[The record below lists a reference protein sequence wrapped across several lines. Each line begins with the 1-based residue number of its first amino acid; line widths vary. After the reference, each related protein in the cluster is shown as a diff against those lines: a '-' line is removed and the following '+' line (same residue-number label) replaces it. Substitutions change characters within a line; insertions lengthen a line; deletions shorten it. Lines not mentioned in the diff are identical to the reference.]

1 MLDGKYVT
9 TLCKARIQYQVC
21 NERISTFKQKTFHF
35 HTNKIF
41 YFACN
46 IYCFM
51 EYNYYSGIFSSV
63 IKTFLEEVIRMDIEK
78 FGEELKKLGKRV
90 EKIKNNINTEEATKT
105 SLVMP
110 FFQILGYDIFDPM
123 EFVPEFTADVGIKKG
138 EKVDYAIMLNNQPV
152 ILIESKSINEQLTK
166 HDSQL
171 FRYFGTT
178 TSKFGILTNGEEYKF
193 FTDLE
198 EQNKMDITPFLIVNV
213 SNIKD
218 SQIPEISKFHKD
230 NFDIENIISTASE
243 LKYLNNLKIF
253 LNDQMNTPSEEFT
266 KYLVGEIY
274 GGVKTKNT
282 LDKFKPIIKKGLSQ
296 FINERVN
303 EKLSAALN
311 TSAITKEEITEPIPP
326 ESEIITT
333 AEEIETFTIVKIIL
347 KDTITIDR
355 LYYRD
360 NKSYFNILLDDN
372 IRKWIMRV
380 FVYDNKIKMVLNDS
394 FKTSY
399 EISNPVEITAH
410 SNEIISVV
418 ETLTR

>member
-1 MLDGKYVT
+1 
-9 TLCKARIQYQVC
+9 
-21 NERISTFKQKTFHF
+21 
-35 HTNKIF
+35 
-41 YFACN
+41 
-46 IYCFM
+46 
-51 EYNYYSGIFSSV
+51 
-63 IKTFLEEVIRMDIEK
+63 MDIEK

-110 FFQILGYDIFDPM
+110 FFQILGYDIFDPT

-138 EKVDYAIMLNNQPV
+138 EKVDYAIMLNSQPV
-152 ILIESKSINEQLTK
+152 ILIEAKAINEQLTK

-198 EQNKMDITPFLIVNV
+198 EQNKMDITPFLIVNI

-218 SQIPEISKFHKD
+218 SQIPEVAKFHKD
-230 NFDIENIISTASE
+230 NFDIENIVSTASE

-274 GGVKTKNT
+274 DGVKTKST
-282 LDKFKPIIKKGLSQ
+282 LDKFKPIIKKGLAQ

-311 TSAITKEEITEPIPP
+311 TSAAAKEEIIEPIQSEP
-326 ESEIITT
+326 EIITT
-333 AEEIETFTIVKIIL
+333 AEEMETFTIVKIIL
-347 KDTITIDR
+347 KDTIQIDR

-372 IRKWIMRV
+372 IRKWIVRV

-394 FKTSY
+394 NKTSY
-399 EISNPVEITAH
+399 EISTPVDLMLH
-410 SNEIISVV
+410 SNEIVNVV
-418 ETLTR
+418 ETLIR

>member
-1 MLDGKYVT
+1 
-9 TLCKARIQYQVC
+9 
-21 NERISTFKQKTFHF
+21 
-35 HTNKIF
+35 
-41 YFACN
+41 
-46 IYCFM
+46 
-51 EYNYYSGIFSSV
+51 
-63 IKTFLEEVIRMDIEK
+63 MDVEK

-110 FFQILGYDIFDPM
+110 FFQILGYDIFDPT

-138 EKVDYAIMLNNQPV
+138 EKVDYAIMLNSQPV
-152 ILIESKSINEQLTK
+152 ILIEAKAINEQLTK

-198 EQNKMDITPFLIVNV
+198 EQNKMDITPFLIVNI

-218 SQIPEISKFHKD
+218 SQIPEVAKFHKD
-230 NFDIENIISTASE
+230 NFDIENIVSTASE

-274 GGVKTKNT
+274 DGVKTKST
-282 LDKFKPIIKKGLSQ
+282 LDKFKPIIKKGLAQ

-311 TSAITKEEITEPIPP
+311 TSAAAKEEIIEPIQSEP
-326 ESEIITT
+326 EIITT
-333 AEEIETFTIVKIIL
+333 AEEMETFTIVKIIL
-347 KDTITIDR
+347 KDTIQIDR

-372 IRKWIMRV
+372 IRKWIVRV

-394 FKTSY
+394 NKTSY
-399 EISNPVEITAH
+399 EISNPVDLIVH
-410 SNEIISVV
+410 SNEIVNVV
-418 ETLTR
+418 ETLIR